1 MTKIFAKKKK
11 GVNMKRQILTVISV
25 MIFAFFLGALSAIC
39 AEIDNDSQL
48 MKYYENFINDKIAK
62 CHSKAQL
69 KDSKLVHLQSCAAKE
84 IKRAAFLSEN
94 KEMLIQE
101 MVKRDIGMKQY
112 KIEYFLNKKFY
123 ESNGTF
129 RRKI

>member
-1 MTKIFAKKKK
+1 
-11 GVNMKRQILTVISV
+11 MKRQILAVICLT
-25 MIFAFFLGALSAIC
+25 ILALFLGAFSAIC
-39 AEIDNDSQL
+39 AEIDNHSQL
-48 MKYYENFINDKIAK
+48 MKYYENFINEKIAK

-69 KDSKLVHLQSCAAKE
+69 KDSKSVHLQSCAAKE
-84 IKRAAFLSEN
+84 IKKATFLSEN

-129 RRKI
+129 KRKI